1 MEILLLKKL
10 LSGIWG
16 GRKSMRGM
24 GAGARCLFVQNWYG
38 FAEKVSSQKDTFAR
52 RSSKKNLK
60 TFKNLF

>member
-1 MEILLLKKL
+1 ME
-10 LSGIWG
+10 G

-60 TFKNLF
+60 TLKNLF